1 MKPKTMII
9 ITTLAVSMLFPGA
22 CTKKEMTPE
31 LFLQIEDAMSATD
44 MTPESKARVTT
55 QFGITPDQYQEF
67 SERAKTDKKIMEQL
81 GTLRLKQLRE
91 KETQ

>member
-9 ITTLAVSMLFPGA
+9 ITTLAVSMLLPGA

-55 QFGITPDQYQEF
+55 QFGVTPDQYREF
-67 SERAKTDKKIMEQL
+67 SERAKTDKKIIEKL
-81 GTLRLKQLRE
+81 GILRLKQI
-91 KETQ
+91 KKQGTP